1 MFLMLVVSRNMFNLK
16 NEISTKIDE
25 KFNDFKIVI
34 IAEIRE
40 QIKQQGGEALEKK
53 IKKTEQLKAT
63 VCTFQKH
70 VKNYQKQVNE
80 LKDS

>member
-1 MFLMLVVSRNMFNLK
+1 MIFVDLWYYVGDNLNINVMYMFLMLVVSRNRFNLK

-40 QIKQQGGEALEKK
+40 QIKQ
-53 IKKTEQLKAT
+53 
-63 VCTFQKH
+63 
-70 VKNYQKQVNE
+70 
-80 LKDS
+80 

>member
-1 MFLMLVVSRNMFNLK
+1 MFLMLVVSRNRFNLK

-53 IKKTEQLKAT
+53 IKKTEQLKVT